1 MKYFQNMPLFM
12 FLFNLLENGDKKF
25 YGLTFYNLRSVT
37 DFFFS
42 LRDIILIQYA

>member
-25 YGLTFYNLRSVT
+25 YGLTFYNLRLVLI
-37 DFFFS
+37 FFFS
-42 LRDIILIQYA
+42 LHDIILIQYA